1 MLGQAE
7 AFRTECR
14 FRPRA
19 WVAVNRQ
26 PHREAVTIAN
36 LRRKKFAVYCLTLR
50 KRVRHAPSV
59 LDVLRPM
66 FTGYL
71 LVAIEKCFE
80 TLLPCLSLNEPWMVI

>member
-1 MLGQAE
+1 M
-7 AFRTECR
+7 
-14 FRPRA
+14 
-19 WVAVNRQ
+19 
-26 PHREAVTIAN
+26 
-36 LRRKKFAVYCLTLR
+36 LR

-80 TLLPCLSLNEPWMVI
+80 TLLPFLSLNEPWMVI